1 VAQWIAEGK
10 RPYFFMHAPDDTFAP
25 DNAYAFHA
33 MLRRHRD
40 VGELPAWPGGPRQ
53 LSLL

>member
-1 VAQWIAEGK
+1 MV
-10 RPYFFMHAPDDTFAP
+10 
-25 DNAYAFHA
+25 
-33 MLRRHRD
+33 RRERD

>member
-1 VAQWIAEGK
+1 MVRRVAGVG
-10 RPYFFMHAPDDTFAP
+10 
-25 DNAYAFHA
+25 
-33 MLRRHRD
+33 D